1 MKRLLLLS
9 LCLCCL
15 CSHAQQVDTNSLKRL
30 YDRALDFDES
40 KIDSLQIYGAYI
52 LAQSQKIHF
61 RPGGILA
68 YRLFGIAEDLN
79 GNYDDASVYYMRT
92 LDSAR
97 AIGHRGYELAALTDL
112 GYLYVDTK
120 QSQRAKDIYLQA
132 LNLALQLSEISRI
145 CTAYL
150 NLGAIYNQ
158 LHMPDSALYFLN
170 QGLALGRK
178 TPGFNEFASFYSN
191 LGSVYF
197 NKQEY
202 DRSLGWFRETYA
214 LHIQSGSDADR
225 WLDLLNMSEV
235 FIEKGRFDSGY
246 VYAQRSLDLAKQ
258 LASRSKEADSDAMLA
273 RLYKR
278 KGDFRRAYQFLEQWY
293 QLDTGLVNAHTN
305 EAIATLQERFHARER
320 ATENQLLQQTIEKAN
335 FRNKA
340 VTIIAVAALLV
351 AAMIT
356 WLLMANKKANR
367 RLQQK
372 NEFIQRQNGRLALL
386 NQEKN
391 ELISVVSHD
400 LSTPFAAIK
409 MWLNFL
415 QDTHDPEQQKAVQR
429 IDQAAARGEQLI
441 RSILAVEKSEINQHQ
456 LQLEQL
462 NWHALAVE
470 VAESMGPSARL
481 KNIRIETATEPS
493 NVPVM
498 SDRLLLMR
506 VIENLLSNAI
516 KYSPAGKLVQIVFEA
531 AADRMLMHVIDQGP
545 GISSEELPKLFSK
558 YGRLSTRPTGGEES
572 TGLGL
577 AIVKRILQELDGTV
591 TCESKPGEGSRF
603 TVSLKN

>member
-1 MKRLLLLS
+1 MKRLLFLPLCFF
-9 LCLCCL
+9 CLCTN
-15 CSHAQQVDTNSLKRL
+15 AQQADTNSLKRL

-40 KIDSLQIYGAYI
+40 KIDSLQIYAAYI
-52 LAQSQKIHF
+52 STQSKNLHF
-61 RPGGILA
+61 TAGGILA
-68 YRLFGIAEDLN
+68 NRLLGIAEDLS
-79 GNYDDASVYYMRT
+79 GNYDAASVYYMRT

-120 QSQRAKDIYLQA
+120 QPQRAKDIYLQA
-132 LNLALQLSEISRI
+132 LNLALQLSEVSRI

-158 LHMPDSALYFLN
+158 LRMPDSALYFLN

-178 TPGFNEFASFYSN
+178 TPGFIEFASFYSN

-197 NKQEY
+197 NKHEY
-202 DRSLGWFRETYA
+202 DRSLNWFRETYA
-214 LHIQSGSDADR
+214 RHLQTGTDGDR
-225 WLDLLNMSEV
+225 WLDLLNMAEV
-235 FIEKGRFDSGY
+235 FIEKGQFDSGY
-246 VYAQRSLDLAKQ
+246 VYAQQSLDLAKQ

-273 RLYKR
+273 RLYNR
-278 KGDFRRAYQFLEQWY
+278 KGDFRQAYHFLEQWY

-305 EAIATLQERFHARER
+305 EAIASLQERFHAKER
-320 ATENQLLQQTIEKAN
+320 ATENKLLQQTIEKAN

-340 VTIIAVAALLV
+340 ITIIAVAALL
-351 AAMIT
+351 AAGIIA
-356 WLLMANKKANR
+356 WLLLANKRANR

-372 NEFIQRQNGRLALL
+372 NEFIQQQNERLALL

-415 QDTHDPEQQKAVQR
+415 QETRDPEQQKAVQR
-429 IDQAAARGEQLI
+429 INQAAERGELLI
-441 RSILAVEKSEINQHQ
+441 RSILAIEKSEINQHQ
-456 LQLEQL
+456 LQLEQFD
-462 NWHALAVE
+462 WYALAVQ
-470 VAESMGPSARL
+470 VAESMEPAARL
-481 KNIRIETATEPS
+481 KNIRIETTAQS
-493 NVPVM
+493 IVPVM
-498 SDRLLLMR
+498 SDRLLLTR
-506 VIENLLSNAI
+506 VIENLLSNAV
-516 KYSPAGKLVQIVFEA
+516 KFSPAGTIVKIVFEIHPDLA
-531 AADRMLMHVIDQGP
+531 QMHVIDQGP
-545 GISSEELPKLFSK
+545 GISNEDLPKLFSK
-558 YGRLSTRPTGGEES
+558 YGRLSARPTGGEES

-591 TCESKPGEGSRF
+591 ICESSLGKGSRF
-603 TVSLKN
+603 TVTLKN

>member
-1 MKRLLLLS
+1 MKCLLYLP
-9 LCLCCL
+9 LCLFCL
-15 CSHAQQVDTNSLKRL
+15 CSDAQQSDTNSLKRL

-40 KIDSLQIYGAYI
+40 KIDSLRIYAAYI
-52 LAQSQKIHF
+52 SAQAQHLHF
-61 RPGGILA
+61 APGGILA
-68 YRLFGIAEDLN
+68 NRLFGIAEDLS

-132 LNLALQLSEISRI
+132 LSLALQLSEVSRI

-158 LHMPDSALYFLN
+158 LRMPDSALYFLN
-170 QGLALGRK
+170 QGLALGRR
-178 TPGFNEFASFYSN
+178 TPGFTEFASFYSN

-202 DRSLGWFRETYA
+202 DRSLSWFRETYA
-214 LHIQSGSDADR
+214 RHLQAGTDGDR
-225 WLDLLNMSEV
+225 WLDLLNMAEV
-235 FIEKGRFDSGY
+235 FIEKGQYDSGY
-246 VYAQRSLDLAKQ
+246 VYAQHSLDLAKQ

-273 RLYKR
+273 RLYHR
-278 KGDFRRAYQFLEQWY
+278 KADFRQAYHFLEQWY
-293 QLDTGLVNAHTN
+293 QLDTGLVNEHTN
-305 EAIATLQERFHARER
+305 EAIASLQERFHAKER
-320 ATENQLLQQTIEKAN
+320 ATENKLLQQTIEKAN

-351 AAMIT
+351 AAMIA
-356 WLLMANKKANR
+356 WLLMANKRANR

-372 NEFIQRQNGRLALL
+372 NEFIQRQNERLALL

-415 QDTHDPEQQKAVQR
+415 QEVKDPEQQKAVQR
-429 IDQAAARGEQLI
+429 IEQAAGRGEQLI

-462 NWHALAVE
+462 DWHALALL
-470 VAESMGPSARL
+470 VAESMEPSARQ
-481 KNIRIETATEPS
+481 KQIRIETTTNQSP
-493 NVPVM
+493 VPVL
-498 SDRLLLMR
+498 SDRLLLTR

-516 KYSPAGKLVQIVFEA
+516 KYSPPGTLVQIVFEVQG
-531 AADRMLMHVIDQGP
+531 DRMQMHVIDEGP
-545 GISSEELPKLFSK
+545 GISSEDLPKLFSK
-558 YGRLSTRPTGGEES
+558 YGRLSARPTAGEES

-591 TCESKPGEGSRF
+591 ACESKPGKGSRF
-603 TVSLKN
+603 TVTLKN